1 MRGGADQGGGL
12 RFWSVRL
19 RGDAGVGGVG
29 EGVLASEDLSGREV
43 SVRHAAL
50 VECSG
55 ATGNAGGSPAAVSV
69 WQRVGSGEARR
80 VCTLRAAG
88 RRGPAQTQ
96 AQTQAQV
103 RLGPRGQGLVYD
115 AGNPVRF
122 YAEGGQGRW
131 DVQLLGTHDTRAHD
145 SSDEDVDEEGEEEE
159 EDGDSSEEEE
169 GRDDGVDAR
178 GERKRARR

>member
-69 WQRVGSGEARR
+69 WQRVGSGEARH
-80 VCTLRAAG
+80 VCTLRTAG
-88 RRGPAQTQ
+88 RRGP

-122 YAEGGQGRW
+122 YAEGGQGLW

-145 SSDEDVDEEGEEEE
+145 SSDEDVDEGEEEE
-159 EDGDSSEEEE
+159 EEEDDSSEEDD